1 MKFLGDGHIG
11 EIESCRGRKG
21 KEEDK
26 GKEKERGKFWGMFL
40 EMNSKTVSKRLAS
53 SHGAREQEKT
63 RRRHTRGKAKRA
75 LFRFDNYT
83 S

>member
-1 MKFLGDGHIG
+1 MAIL
-11 EIESCRGRKG
+11 ERLRAAEEERG

-63 RRRHTRGKAKRA
+63 RRRHTRGKAERA